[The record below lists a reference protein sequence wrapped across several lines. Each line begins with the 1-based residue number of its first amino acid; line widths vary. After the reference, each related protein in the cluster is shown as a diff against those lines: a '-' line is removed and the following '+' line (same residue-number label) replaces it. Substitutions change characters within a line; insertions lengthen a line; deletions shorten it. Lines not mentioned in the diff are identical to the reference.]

1 MTGLKKMAS
10 IQRLQGQRG
19 ITLFGL
25 VFWAIVVSFGALV
38 LMRVFPSVNEFWT
51 IKRAVEKIAKEK
63 PATVAAV
70 QKAFERQTAVEYSI
84 SSIKGTDLEVTKE
97 GDALV
102 IRFAYDKIIDLVDP
116 VYLLIKYKG
125 EGRSN

>member
-1 MTGLKKMAS
+1 MKLTSPLPP
-10 IQRLQGQRG
+10 QRG
-19 ITLFGL
+19 ITLIGL
-25 VFWAIVVSFGALV
+25 VFWAIVIAFGALLV
-38 LMRVFPSVNEFWT
+38 LRVFPSANEYWT

-70 QKAFERQTAVEYSI
+70 VTAFERQTAVEFSI
-84 SSIKGTDLEVTKE
+84 SSIKGSDLEVTKE
-97 GDALV
+97 GDTLV
-102 IRFAYDKIIDLVDP
+102 IRFAYDKLIDLVDP